1 MGYHRGSPYC
11 NDGGGRP
18 IGFRYSHTH
27 IPLCQVVA
35 ADARYK
41 LQDEAVN
48 ALGHLV
54 GDVAAQEPPCSNR
67 AIRTATKG
75 DILVIRLSSRVFE
88 RPLDSGRGWL
98 RGRGRIV
105 QCHIHNQE
113 DIPCLG
119 LVKLRARVRF
129 HRIERHRPIA
139 VHYNRRADAASRC
152 V

>member
-1 MGYHRGSPYC
+1 MGSTVVAHIAMMVEVALLGS
-11 NDGGGRP
+11 D
-18 IGFRYSHTH
+18 TH
-27 IPLCQVVA
+27 IPLCQVFA

-48 ALGHLV
+48 ALRHLI
-54 GDVAAQEPPCSNR
+54 GNVAAQESSCSNC

-75 DILVIRLSSRVFE
+75 DILVVGLSSRVFE

-105 QCHIHNQE
+105 QRHIHNQE

-119 LVKLRARVRF
+119 LVKLRACVRL

-139 VHYNRRADAASRC
+139 VHYNRRADAAFSC